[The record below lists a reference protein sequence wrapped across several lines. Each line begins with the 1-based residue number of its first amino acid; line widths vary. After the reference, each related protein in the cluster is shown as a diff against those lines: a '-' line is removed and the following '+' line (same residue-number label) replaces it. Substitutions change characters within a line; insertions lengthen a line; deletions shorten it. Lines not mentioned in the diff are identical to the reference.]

1 MVVSLQR
8 FDILQNN
15 LLFRESSSNVMK
27 LERFENIL

>member
-1 MVVSLQR
+1 MVAFLQR

-27 LERFENIL
+27 FERFENIL